1 MIRGLRSPV
10 NGAGNVASR
19 RDGSRTCHHSLA
31 VLAFFSWG
39 VVYGISPKYQHRHR
53 CILITYTLHDCLSD
67 QDLYQYLHCISKSVY
82 PVYLY
87 FQIRSLYLY
96 RRGVVWA
103 TPLALEHKKT
113 TAIVPG
119 AQDAG
124 HGGFYCLRPQFMA
137 LWNFNPFYG
146 ILGCD
151 VSRQARGPVDSYP
164 PHVAMDFGQYWYP
177 LEFKH
182 GNSK

>member
-96 RRGVVWA
+96 RRGAVWA

-137 LWNFNPFYG
+137 L
-146 ILGCD
+146 
-151 VSRQARGPVDSYP
+151 
-164 PHVAMDFGQYWYP
+164 
-177 LEFKH
+177 
-182 GNSK
+182 